1 MFDVGS
7 LISSIAGLGAKV
19 GTSVAG
25 LKKAKRT
32 DASSRAASMAATK
45 VAKSALGAGQSM
57 HGASRGLALRS
68 GLRAATDAAK
78 AASTEGQAANAD
90 ERRYQEQKDARN
102 ARLADFG
109 GDLAK
114 GLGDMA
120 GSIIKPKGGA
130 DSVEDLPDDGVGISE
145 KALPEDDSMNLDDM
159 QQGLDDQA
167 AVEQQQLIDQSAE
180 ELDDFRAKADAAM
193 IGAENGGPR
202 AAFQVDP
209 TTQLIE
215 TAPPSVQ
222 PELEQML
229 ADKLHMKE
237 LALAEGE
244 RLGLS
249 MEEILPRLNRKLQLR
264 PGQSFKNPMGL
275 IAPMYDDEVDGEQ

>member
-7 LISSIAGLGAKV
+7 LISSIAGIGTKI
-19 GTSVAG
+19 GTSIPG
-25 LKKAKRT
+25 LKKAKRN

-90 ERRYQEQKDARN
+90 ERRYQEQKNQRN
-102 ARLADFG
+102 ARLETFG

-114 GLGDMA
+114 GLGDVA
-120 GSIIKPKGGA
+120 ASVIKPKEGMSEELASQPEMLTDSTGLGGGA
-130 DSVEDLPDDGVGISE
+130 GIADGPG
-145 KALPEDDSMNLDDM
+145 AD
-159 QQGLDDQA
+159 
-167 AVEQQQLIDQSAE
+167 AVAQEQQQLIDQSAE
-180 ELDDFRAKADAAM
+180 ELDDFRAKADA
-193 IGAENGGPR
+193 IGTEDQGGPR

-209 TTQLIE
+209 TTKLIE
-215 TAPPSVQ
+215 SAPPSVQ
-222 PELEQML
+222 PELEQQLM
-229 ADKLHMKE
+229 DRFHMKE

-244 RLGLS
+244 RLGLT
-249 MEEILPRLNRKLQLR
+249 MEEMLPRITRKLQLR
-264 PGQSFKNPMGL
+264 PGQSFKNPMGA
-275 IAPMYDDEVDGEQ
+275 ISPMYDDEVDGEQ

>member
-7 LISSIAGLGAKV
+7 LISSIAGIGTKI

-25 LKKAKRT
+25 LKKAKRN
-32 DASSRAASMAATK
+32 DASSRAASNAATK
-45 VAKSALGAGQSM
+45 VAKSAVGASQTG

-78 AASTEGQAANAD
+78 AASTAGMAANAD
-90 ERRYQEQKDARN
+90 ENRFQAQKDARN

-114 GLGDMA
+114 GLGDVA
-120 GSIIKPKGGA
+120 GSVIQPKSISDASADTIGAQPEAGG
-130 DSVEDLPDDGVGISE
+130 DDATGLGAAAGI
-145 KALPEDDSMNLDDM
+145 APGAGDDEV
-159 QQGLDDQA
+159 A
-167 AVEQQQLIDQSAE
+167 AQEQQQLIDSSAE
-180 ELDDFRAKADAAM
+180 QLDDFRAKADAAVS
-193 IGAENGGPR
+193 GDVDGGPR

-215 TAPPSVQ
+215 SATPSVQ

-229 ADKLHMKE
+229 ADKFHMKE

-264 PGQSFKNPMGL
+264 PGQSAKNPMGTFYE
-275 IAPMYDDEVDGEQ
+275 PEDDGGEQ

>member
-7 LISSIAGLGAKV
+7 LVSSLAGIGTKI
-19 GTSVAG
+19 GTSIPG
-25 LKKAKRT
+25 LKKVKRN
-32 DASSRAASMAATK
+32 DRASAEVRKAQNAVAGAAVGGSQT
-45 VAKSALGAGQSM
+45 G
-57 HGASRGLALRS
+57 HGASRGLALRA
-68 GLRAATDAAK
+68 GLRSAAELVGKASAAGAG
-78 AASTEGQAANAD
+78 AARAD
-90 ERRYQEQKDARN
+90 ENAYRKEKDQRN

-114 GLGDMA
+114 GLGDVA
-120 GSIIKPKGGA
+120 GSVIQPKGGA

-145 KALPEDDSMNLDDM
+145 KALPGDGSMNLDDM

-167 AVEQQQLIDQSAE
+167 AVEQQQLIDQSAQ
-180 ELDDFRAKADAAM
+180 ELDDFRAKADAAVS
-193 IGAENGGPR
+193 GDVDGGPR

-209 TTQLIE
+209 TTKLIE
-215 TAPPSVQ
+215 TAKPSVQ

-264 PGQSFKNPMGL
+264 PGQSSKNPMGTFYE
-275 IAPMYDDEVDGEQ
+275 PEDGEQ

>member
-7 LISSIAGLGAKV
+7 LVSSLAGIGTKI
-19 GTSVAG
+19 GTSIPG
-25 LKKAKRT
+25 LKKVKRN
-32 DASSRAASMAATK
+32 DRASAEVRKAQNAVAGAAVGGSQT
-45 VAKSALGAGQSM
+45 G
-57 HGASRGLALRS
+57 HGASRGLALRA
-68 GLRAATDAAK
+68 GLRSAAELVGKASAAGAG
-78 AASTEGQAANAD
+78 AARAD
-90 ERRYQEQKDARN
+90 ENAYRQEKDQRN

-114 GLGDMA
+114 GLGDVA
-120 GSIIKPKGGA
+120 GSVIQPK
-130 DSVEDLPDDGVGISE
+130 EGISE
-145 KALPEDDSMNLDDM
+145 ELASQPEMLTDST
-159 QQGLDDQA
+159 GLGGGAGIADGPGAA
-167 AVEQQQLIDQSAE
+167 AVAQEQQQLIDQSAE
-180 ELDDFRAKADAAM
+180 ELDDFRAKADAVVS
-193 IGAENGGPR
+193 GDVEGGPR

-209 TTQLIE
+209 TTKLIE
-215 TAPPSVQ
+215 TAKPSVQ

-264 PGQSFKNPMGL
+264 PGQSSKNPMGTFYE
-275 IAPMYDDEVDGEQ
+275 PEDGEQ